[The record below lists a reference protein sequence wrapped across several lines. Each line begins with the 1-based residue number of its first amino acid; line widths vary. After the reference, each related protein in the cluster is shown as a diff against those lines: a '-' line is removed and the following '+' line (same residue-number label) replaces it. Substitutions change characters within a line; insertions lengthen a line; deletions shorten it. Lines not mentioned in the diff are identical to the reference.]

1 MEVIVADEESFGR
14 YVMDSYAGLLRR
26 AVLLTG
32 DRGRAEDLVQSSLAA
47 AYVRWR
53 RINEPG
59 AYLRTVMARTAV
71 GWRTRRW
78 NGELPT
84 VDLPD
89 RPSDRD
95 GVADSD
101 LTSAVRRAL
110 MTLPPEQR
118 AVLVLRYF
126 DDCSEAEIAEALGC
140 SAGTVKSRAS
150 RGLSALRA
158 TGLLAE
164 EGRIR

>member
-1 MEVIVADEESFGR
+1 MIVTDEESFGR

-71 GWRTRRW
+71 GWRARR
-78 NGELPT
+78 
-84 VDLPD
+84 
-89 RPSDRD
+89 
-95 GVADSD
+95 
-101 LTSAVRRAL
+101 
-110 MTLPPEQR
+110 
-118 AVLVLRYF
+118 
-126 DDCSEAEIAEALGC
+126 
-140 SAGTVKSRAS
+140 
-150 RGLSALRA
+150 
-158 TGLLAE
+158 
-164 EGRIR
+164 

>member
-1 MEVIVADEESFGR
+1 MADEESFGR

-47 AYVRWR
+47 AYVRWG

-59 AYLRTVMARTAV
+59 AYLRTVMARTAI
-71 GWRTRRW
+71 GWRARRW

-84 VDLPD
+84 VELPEES
-89 RPSDRD
+89 SDRD
-95 GVADSD
+95 ALADAD

-140 SAGTVKSRAS
+140 SVGTVKSRAS
-150 RGLSALRA
+150 RGLSTLRA

-164 EGRIR
+164 EGQIR